1 MRKLIFVLMFP
12 ISTNA
17 QSPFFI
23 SVDASCSNTW
33 LLNKHDRSADS
44 RLDYVMSFAPEA
56 GLNLG
61 YRFGGSNLQTAI
73 TIGIKYSRA
82 SQRYK
87 GHNSDYIK
95 SGVKDLEAKT
105 SLAYLKVPLMLHLS
119 FGKDRRL
126 LPYLSVG
133 GYYGRLLNYRD
144 KMEGRSIYV
153 VNGQDYPIQYLF
165 EGLSYTINT
174 ITVGYQS
181 GNLDQTHYSGHV
193 WGTEFAAG
201 VQSKISESA
210 SFTAGLKASYS
221 LTDIEN
227 KENTKSFNPWE
238 YMSPKYYSDDAFNTK
253 VQTNR
258 PATHL
263 LGLGLELGFRY
274 SL

>member
-1 MRKLIFVLMFP
+1 MFP

-23 SVDASCSNTW
+23 SIDASCSNTW
-33 LLNKHDRSADS
+33 LLNKHDRVADS
-44 RLDYVMSFAPEA
+44 RLDYVVSLAPEA

-61 YRFGGSNLQTAI
+61 YRFGGSNLQTGI
-73 TIGIKYSRA
+73 TIGVKYSRA
-82 SQRYK
+82 SQKYK
-87 GHNSDYIK
+87 GHNSDYVK
-95 SGVKDLEAKT
+95 SGVKNLQAKT

-119 FGKDRRL
+119 FGNSGRL
-126 LPYLSVG
+126 RPFLSVG
-133 GYYGRLLNYRD
+133 GYYARLLNYRD
-144 KMEGRSIYV
+144 EMQGRSIYV

-165 EGLSYTINT
+165 EGLNYTLNT

-181 GNLDQTHYSGHV
+181 GKLDQTHYSRNV
-193 WGTEFAAG
+193 WGIEFAAG
-201 VQSKISESA
+201 VQSKISDRT

-227 KENTKSFNPWE
+227 KETMHNNKSFNPWE
-238 YMSPKYYSDDAFNTK
+238 YMSPKYYSDNAFITK
-253 VQTNR
+253 VKTNR